1 MVLDAQPS
9 IIEKSVFWP
18 FVGFRSQDHHG
29 CIAAG
34 RRAAEPVEQETS
46 NMNKAVGWLVWL
58 AMGWAEPSV
67 GLEVVEVPPRTGAAT
82 SSDEGIPAPLQGYVT
97 FAEMEARLKV
107 LAESP
112 WAELSSLGETQGQ
125 RPIWLLKIASDPQAT
140 RPAILVVGNVQAAH
154 VVGRELALR
163 LAERLLNAGDSAAIE
178 QLLSNYTVYV
188 IPCPNPD
195 ATEKNF
201 QGPARERN
209 GNLTRTDDDRDF
221 ETGEDPPAD
230 LNGDGF
236 ITMLR
241 IAEEFGTH
249 RTHPSDPRVLIPVDG
264 KKNEVGGFRLE
275 VEARDADQDKLF
287 GEDAADGVD
296 FNRNF
301 TFSYPYFAKGSGP
314 HQVSEVETRAV
325 ADFMF
330 DHPNI
335 AFVLCFSPEDNLH
348 NTWKGSAQTDS
359 GRIKTKILTEDQGPM
374 ERLAESFRQAH
385 GGKNAPESPTGAGS
399 FSEWSYFHYGRWTFA
414 SRAWWV
420 PTVESTTAVEPAKT
434 AAVETTATT
443 ESNAGGTPAT
453 GAEVVK
459 PEEAIAGEA
468 VATAPQEP
476 ATDSAKQAEAGLAK
490 DDKRG
495 ATELNALAWF
505 QSQNIEA
512 FVPWQTIEHPDLPG
526 KQVEVG
532 GFKPLYLLNPPAAQ
546 IEPLVEPHLGLLNSM
561 VENWPKLAVR
571 ELEAKRLGPGLYDIR
586 CQIVNTGGLPTMP
599 EMASVNGQWS
609 PIQVQLVGLGKVKW
623 IQGSQRQAVG
633 RLAERGG
640 KTEVRW
646 VFQLIEGSDAEIALK
661 IQAAAP
667 TLHPV
672 EMDVPIGE

>member
-1 MVLDAQPS
+1 
-9 IIEKSVFWP
+9 
-18 FVGFRSQDHHG
+18 
-29 CIAAG
+29 
-34 RRAAEPVEQETS
+34 
-46 NMNKAVGWLVWL
+46 MNNVVGWLVCL
-58 AMGWAEPSV
+58 AMGWTEPSV
-67 GLEVVEVPPRTGAAT
+67 GLEAAGISARTEGVKAT
-82 SSDEGIPAPLQGYVT
+82 DDGIPAALQGYAT
-97 FAEMEARLKV
+97 FAEMETRLKV

-125 RPIWLLKIASDPQAT
+125 RPVWLLKIASDPQAT
-140 RPAILVVGNVQAAH
+140 RPAILVVGNVQASH

-163 LAERLLNAGDSAAIE
+163 MAERLLNAGDSPAIE

-221 ETGEDPPAD
+221 ESGEDPPTD

-249 RTHPSDPRVLIPVDG
+249 RTHPSDPRVLIPIDG
-264 KKNEVGGFRLE
+264 KKNEVGGYRLE
-275 VEARDADQDKLF
+275 VESRDTDQDKLF

-301 TFSYPYFAKGSGP
+301 TFNYPYFAKGSGP
-314 HQVSEVETRAV
+314 HQVSEIESRAV

-335 AFVLCFSPEDNLH
+335 GFVLCFSPEDNLY
-348 NTWKGSAQTDS
+348 NTWKGSSQTDG

-374 ERLAESFRQAH
+374 DRLAESFRVAH
-385 GGKNAPESPTGAGS
+385 GGKNAPESPVGAGS

-420 PTVESTTAVEPAKT
+420 PTVEPVPATEPAKT
-434 AAVETTATT
+434 EAVPTETPAAT
-443 ESNAGGTPAT
+443 ESTAGETPAAE
-453 GAEVVK
+453 GAVVK
-459 PEEAIAGEA
+459 SEEAKVVESVEPTPA
-468 VATAPQEP
+468 QEP
-476 ATDSAKQAEAGLAK
+476 ANEAAKPSTESALAN

-495 ATELNALAWF
+495 MTELNALAWF

-512 FVPWQTIEHPDLPG
+512 FVPWQAIEHPDLPS

-546 IEPLVEPHLGLLNSM
+546 IEPLVEPHVGLLNAM

-609 PIQVQLVGLGKVKW
+609 PIQVQLVGPGKVKW

-640 KTEVRW
+640 KMEVRW
-646 VFQLIEGSDAEIALK
+646 VFQMIEGVDAEMTLK

-667 TLHPV
+667 TLHSV
-672 EMDVPIGE
+672 EVEVPISE

>member
-1 MVLDAQPS
+1 
-9 IIEKSVFWP
+9 
-18 FVGFRSQDHHG
+18 
-29 CIAAG
+29 
-34 RRAAEPVEQETS
+34 
-46 NMNKAVGWLVWL
+46 MNNVVGWLVCL
-58 AMGWAEPSV
+58 AMGWTEPNV
-67 GLEVVEVPPRTGAAT
+67 GLEVAGFSARTEGVKAT
-82 SSDEGIPAPLQGYVT
+82 DDGIPAALQGYAT
-97 FAEMEARLKV
+97 FAEMETRLKV

-125 RPIWLLKIASDPQAT
+125 RPVWLLKIASDPQAT
-140 RPAILVVGNVQAAH
+140 RPAILVVGNVQASH

-163 LAERLLNAGDSAAIE
+163 MAERLLNAGDSPAIE

-221 ETGEDPPAD
+221 ESGEDPPTD

-249 RTHPSDPRVLIPVDG
+249 RTHPSDPRVLIPIDG
-264 KKNEVGGFRLE
+264 KKNEVGGYRLE
-275 VEARDADQDKLF
+275 VESRDTDQDKLF

-301 TFSYPYFAKGSGP
+301 TFNYPYFAKGGGP
-314 HQVSEVETRAV
+314 HQVSEIESRAV

-335 AFVLCFSPEDNLH
+335 AFVLCFSPEDNLY
-348 NTWKGSAQTDS
+348 NTWKGSSQTDG

-374 ERLAESFRQAH
+374 DRLAESFQLAH
-385 GGKNAPESPTGAGS
+385 GGKNAPESSTGAGS
-399 FSEWSYFHYGRWTFA
+399 FSEWSYFHFGRWTFA

-420 PTVESTTAVEPAKT
+420 PTVEPVPATEPAKT
-434 AAVETTATT
+434 EAVPTETPAATESTAGETPAAEGSVVKSEEAKAVEIV
-443 ESNAGGTPAT
+443 EPTPT
-453 GAEVVK
+453 
-459 PEEAIAGEA
+459 
-468 VATAPQEP
+468 QEP
-476 ATDSAKQAEAGLAK
+476 ANEAAKPSTEPALAN

-495 ATELNALAWF
+495 MTELNALAWF
-505 QSQNIEA
+505 QSQNMEA
-512 FVPWQTIEHPDLPG
+512 FVPWQAIEHPDLPG
-526 KQVEVG
+526 RQVEVG
-532 GFKPLYLLNPPAAQ
+532 GFKPLYLLNPPVAQ
-546 IEPLVEPHLGLLNSM
+546 IEPLVEPHVGLLNAM

-609 PIQVQLVGLGKVKW
+609 PIQVQLVGPGKVKW

-646 VFQLIEGSDAEIALK
+646 VFQVIEGVDAEMTLK

-672 EMDVPIGE
+672 EVEVPISE